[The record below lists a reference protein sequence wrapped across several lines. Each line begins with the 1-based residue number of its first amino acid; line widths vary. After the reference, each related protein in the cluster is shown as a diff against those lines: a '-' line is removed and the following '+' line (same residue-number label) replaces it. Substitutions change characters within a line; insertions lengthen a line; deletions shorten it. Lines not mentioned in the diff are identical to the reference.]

1 MNKDTERS
9 PSERLYDIAEQ
20 QAGYFTTAQAQAAG
34 FSPSQL
40 TYHVRRGRFLRVRW
54 GIYRLVLFPSLP
66 HEDLY
71 VAWLQVGPKAVIS
84 HESALA
90 LYDLSDA
97 LPGRIH
103 LIVPRGASRRRAGL
117 ALHTNQIAPEEI
129 TTVAGLPVTTVP
141 RTIADVATSGLAEE
155 LVVQAVQ
162 EAIRRGLTSAEELGH
177 YAQRRGGRLYRLVT
191 QALQEMGE

>member
-9 PSERLYDIAEQ
+9 PIERLYDIAEQ
-20 QAGYFTTAQAQAAG
+20 QAGYFTTAQAQEAG

-54 GIYRLVLFPSLP
+54 GIYRLVRFPSSP

-71 VAWLQVGPKAVIS
+71 VAWLEAGPKAVIS

-90 LYDLSDA
+90 LYDLSDV
-97 LPGRIH
+97 LPDRIH
-103 LIVPRGASRRRAGL
+103 LIIPRGASRRHAGL
-117 ALHTNQIAPEEI
+117 ALHSNQLDSEDV
-129 TTVAGLPVTTVP
+129 TTIEGLPVTTVP
-141 RTIADVATSGLAEE
+141 RTIADIAASGLAEE
-155 LVVQAVQ
+155 MVIQAVQ
-162 EAIRRGLTSAEELGH
+162 EAIRRGLTSQIDLER
-177 YAQRRGGRLYRLVT
+177 YAQRRGGRPYRLVT